1 MLALSE
7 VIQRIWPALRRGPA
21 VHERHE
27 RAAAWVSAVALCLL
41 CLRQLAR
48 KVRAHEVVS

>member
-1 MLALSE
+1 MRAFVSSI
-7 VIQRIWPALRRGPA
+7 VG
-21 VHERHE
+21 
-27 RAAAWVSAVALCLL
+27 AAAWVSAVCFSVL